1 MKLKKSLLVLT
12 LLQSFCWP
20 VIAEE
25 AIASETKNNQRALLP
40 LASLDD
46 FSQGQDGWS
55 FGLGAG
61 IEFETAY
68 EGSDEFGLEVEP
80 AGGLQWRQGNDVYFF
95 VGEAIGWR
103 GLRNDVWLFEAAL
116 GFDEGRKESDSD
128 KGYLKGLGDVEE
140 GFAAVLQTRRALDA
154 DWRYWLV
161 GRIVAGD
168 SGNLGMV
175 GVGRRFGDQL
185 DGTGGELNLVAVFH
199 DSEFA
204 NRDFGITAEQAT
216 NSGYAQTTLSG
227 GFRSFGL
234 NYNYRHQ
241 LNDRWQIFGEAL
253 YELFSSEVKTSPIIR
268 SNYEA
273 EIGVGFIYLF

>member
-1 MKLKKSLLVLT
+1 MKMKQSLLLLT
-12 LLQSFCWP
+12 LLQTLCWP
-20 VIAEE
+20 AVATEVIT
-25 AIASETKNNQRALLP
+25 SQSNKQALAP

-55 FGLGAG
+55 FALGAG
-61 IEFETAY
+61 IEYETAY

-80 AGGLQWRQGNDVYFF
+80 AGGLQWRQGNDVFFF

-103 GLRNDVWLFEAAL
+103 GLRNDHWLLEAAL

-140 GFAAVLQTRRALDA
+140 GFAGVLQARRALDA

-161 GRIVAGD
+161 GRIVASD
-168 SGNLGMV
+168 TGNLGMV

-185 DGTGGELNLVAVFH
+185 DGTGGELNVVAVFH

-204 NRDFGITAEQAT
+204 NKDFGITAEQAT
-216 NSGYAQTTLSG
+216 NSGYAKTSLSG

-234 NYNYRHQ
+234 NYNYRHY
-241 LNDRWQIFGEAL
+241 LNNRWQIFGEAL
-253 YELFSSEVKTSPIIR
+253 YEVFSSEVKTSPIIR

-273 EIGVGFIYLF
+273 EIGVGVIYIF